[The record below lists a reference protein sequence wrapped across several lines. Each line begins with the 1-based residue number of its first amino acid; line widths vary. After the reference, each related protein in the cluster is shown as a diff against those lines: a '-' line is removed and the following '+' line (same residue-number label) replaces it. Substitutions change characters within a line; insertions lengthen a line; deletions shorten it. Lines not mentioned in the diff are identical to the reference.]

1 MRSLRVTSYASVSS
15 QDTLGSPCE
24 LFFPTASRIRGRVSG
39 ALTRRSRY
47 VPERTPPTPY
57 CRNNSRPPDMLIFAH
72 QRECTRLHPIMESN
86 RLLANLQLLD
96 EDNACPASH
105 LRVIGSGFGTLGLS
119 NEILC
124 DGQCFARWH
133 WRGEER
139 IGDDY
144 PDKCYKKGKS
154 PLVSTDWSDT
164 AIVCCEVRKPS
175 ALTEGET
182 PLSPWG

>member
-1 MRSLRVTSYASVSS
+1 
-15 QDTLGSPCE
+15 
-24 LFFPTASRIRGRVSG
+24 
-39 ALTRRSRY
+39 
-47 VPERTPPTPY
+47 
-57 CRNNSRPPDMLIFAH
+57 
-72 QRECTRLHPIMESN
+72 MESN

-164 AIVCCEVRKPS
+164 AIVCCEVRKPG

-182 PLSPWG
+182 PLSPLGVTSEQVSVFTGCRVALWPPRCELLLPI